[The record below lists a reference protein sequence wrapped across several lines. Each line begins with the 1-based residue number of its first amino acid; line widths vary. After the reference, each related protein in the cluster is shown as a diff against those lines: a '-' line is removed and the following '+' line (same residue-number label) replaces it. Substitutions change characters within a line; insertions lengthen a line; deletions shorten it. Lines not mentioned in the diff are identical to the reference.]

1 MKGFGWFIPNA
12 TGWAVALRS
21 APPFLPSQLKPSR
34 IAQKLIQSR
43 TMLTV
48 MRRTSAL
55 AAKQASPSL
64 AAASGNAAIHSTPSA
79 ENQVA
84 QRGDISELL
93 AGNAAARNSVGAFIT
108 LY

>member
-1 MKGFGWFIPNA
+1 
-12 TGWAVALRS
+12 
-21 APPFLPSQLKPSR
+21 
-34 IAQKLIQSR
+34 
-43 TMLTV
+43 MLTV

-64 AAASGNAAIHSTPSA
+64 AAASGNAVATIHSTPSA

-93 AGNAAARNSVGAFIT
+93 AGNAAARNSVGAFIISRCRAIT
-108 LY
+108 